1 MTHLA
6 DLQPEHRSVGQ
17 FSMASG
23 RTYVSRSKG
32 KVAATSL
39 ADLKLGLQSS
49 RSRMQPRRSVCSS
62 SMWLSSTSGFSAS
75 GESALQIWG
84 CANKQSSLPAVHY

>member
-49 RSRMQPRRSVCSS
+49 SESK
-62 SMWLSSTSGFSAS
+62 TSLADLPVKNAA
-75 GESALQIWG
+75 EKERLQQQHVAKFDKWFF
-84 CANKQSSLPAVHY
+84 CLR

>member
-1 MTHLA
+1 
-6 DLQPEHRSVGQ
+6 
-17 FSMASG
+17 MASG

-49 RSRMQPRRSVCSS
+49 NEGK
-62 SMWLSSTSGFSAS
+62 TSLADLPVKNAA
-75 GESALQIWG
+75 EKERLQQQHVAKFDKWFF
-84 CANKQSSLPAVHY
+84 CLRYVHPAD